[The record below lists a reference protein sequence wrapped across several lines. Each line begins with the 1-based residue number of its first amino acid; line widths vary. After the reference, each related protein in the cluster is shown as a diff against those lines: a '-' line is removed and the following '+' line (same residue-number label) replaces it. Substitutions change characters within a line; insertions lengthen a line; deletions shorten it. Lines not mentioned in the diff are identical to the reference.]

1 MITNTQKYQRQAHGF
16 AVYGTAY
23 HYPFLG
29 LAGEAGE
36 VCELLAKFERK
47 NHYAPLLGYALQYAE
62 KQGQDVS
69 LDKEFVARLES
80 ELGDVIWMVAEI
92 ATCFGLTLDGI
103 MEHNI
108 KKLSER
114 KQTGTIVGSGETV
127 VDRKESDVRAEN
139 KNPVCKDRTVVREF
153 VEDDHR

>member
-36 VCELLAKFERK
+36 VCELLSKFERK

-114 KQTGTIVGSGETV
+114 KQTGTICGSGETV
-127 VDRKESDVRAEN
+127 EDRKESDVGVKN
-139 KNPVCKDRTVVREF
+139 KNPACKDRTVVR
-153 VEDDHR
+153 

>member
-62 KQGQDVS
+62 KQGQNVS
-69 LDKEFVARLES
+69 LDKEFVASLES

-114 KQTGTIVGSGETV
+114 KQTGTICGSGETV
-127 VDRKESDVRAEN
+127 VDRKESDARAKN
-139 KNPVCKDRTVVREF
+139 KNPACKDRTVVRGF

>member
-114 KQTGTIVGSGETV
+114 KQTGTICGSGETV
-127 VDRKESDVRAEN
+127 VDRKESDARAKN
-139 KNPVCKDRTVVREF
+139 KNPACKDRTVARGF

>member
-69 LDKEFVARLES
+69 LAKEFVARLES

-139 KNPVCKDRTVVREF
+139 KNPACKDRTVVREF